1 MELFVN
7 KNIVEINDSINS
19 FGNKKYEIKAYLQE
33 KFLTDIQDDAIKQ
46 DLIERFKN
54 VNYVKARIKDIAN
67 ELVYYN
73 KDLEKFYDAFLYN
86 QFISEIDTDVLVA
99 ALDRAVSNN
108 IKSPEAYRFIKSH
121 FKKLSEK
128 FLLLIQRGGFQ
139 ANLMN
144 LNEGVMVAN
153 SGDSAQFMFIS
164 RAILAGFNTS
174 NVDVRSSRYDAIIDY
189 ERTLLRVQV
198 KGISSNVISFKDRD
212 RGGQGIDHTHERN
225 RGQIITSEDCDI
237 YVAVDKQ
244 CGLCYII
251 PMYQIDSLPDNEKVS
266 VRVND
271 LSKYLENW
279 NIIKEV
285 ANRLPTRNE

>member
-1 MELFVN
+1 MEQFVN
-7 KNIVEINDSINS
+7 ENIVEINNRINS
-19 FGNKKYEIKAYLQE
+19 FGDIKNEIKAYLQE
-33 KFLTDIQDDAIKQ
+33 KFLTDIQDDAIKEN
-46 DLIERFKN
+46 LIERFRN
-54 VNYVKARIKDIAN
+54 VNYIKARIKDIAN

-86 QFISEIDTDVLVA
+86 QFLSEIDTDVLVT
-99 ALDRAVSNN
+99 ALDSAVSDN
-108 IKSPEAYRFIKSH
+108 IESPEAYRFIKSH

-153 SGDSAQFMFIS
+153 SGDSSQFMFIS

-189 ERTLLRVQV
+189 EGTLLRVQV

-251 PMYQIDSLPDNEKVS
+251 PMFQIDPLPENRKIS
-266 VRVND
+266 VRVSD
-271 LSKYLENW
+271 LSEYLENW